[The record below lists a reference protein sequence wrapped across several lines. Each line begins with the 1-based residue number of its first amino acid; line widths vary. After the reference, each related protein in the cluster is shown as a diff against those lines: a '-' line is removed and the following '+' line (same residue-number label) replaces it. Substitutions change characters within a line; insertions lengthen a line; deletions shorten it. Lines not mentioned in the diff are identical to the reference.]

1 MKITKDNLK
10 EIKKINDNININYL
24 ESLYIDLIELNNE
37 LENKNLSHKKL
48 YIDIQDYHD
57 DYEEYSPERLD
68 PCPDYYGY
76 FTLRFENNPSEYI
89 GDYIVD
95 LSELDSILFALVE
108 FIEY

>member
-10 EIKKINDNININYL
+10 EIKKINDKININYL

-68 PCPDYYGY
+68 PCPDYYGM
-76 FTLRFENNPSEYI
+76 FSLRFENDNYMI
-89 GDYIVD
+89 GDFIGRLD
-95 LSELDSILFALVE
+95 ELDTILFTLVE
-108 FIEY
+108 FFNHR